1 VKRTYWFIVVA
12 CAIIYA
18 FVIFQ
23 VSSRNLVADT
33 DYPFYL
39 HNIWAAS
46 NGFLLNDPF
55 LSGGGHLPL
64 AYGAIPTLTG
74 ALIYPL
80 LGIYTVAALVAIAA
94 PALWCLSKK
103 VFKCIVS
110 KRIAWLSATIVV
122 LNPYTVYL
130 FLSAKLPFLWGIC
143 FALTSILF
151 HSRRNNVLASLLA
164 VAAIVTHPLTIC
176 LLGALLLLTRD
187 LREWLKSYSPLLVVS
202 LLQLFFL
209 FSPEGILARLGTYP
223 DRLMFLSLF
232 LLIPLL
238 VKRVESIRG
247 IEPTL
252 GMRCALV
259 VSTLVILSAGMV
271 YARPPAVD
279 NPAAY
284 DKLPE
289 EVLENLKQGTVRYAS
304 DGSALYILP
313 KLGVKFSNTGQEAF
327 EVENVDA
334 VTYAKR
340 LKNENAMY
348 ILIYV
353 PENVGGW
360 YTEETRVRE
369 MGFPLIHSADNI
381 RVYHV
386 DPKII
391 KTFLS

>member
-1 VKRTYWFIVVA
+1 VKRTYWFIAAA

-55 LSGGGHLPL
+55 LSGGNHLPL

-94 PALWCLSKK
+94 LALWCLSKK
-103 VFKCIVS
+103 VFECIAS
-110 KRIAWLSATIVV
+110 ERIAWLSATIVV

-143 FALTSILF
+143 FALASILF
-151 HSRRNNVLASLLA
+151 HLRGNNVLASLLA
-164 VAAIVTHPLTIC
+164 VAAIVTHPLVTF

-187 LREWLKSYSPLLVVS
+187 LRGWLKSYSPLLVVS
-202 LLQLFFL
+202 SLQLFFL

-247 IEPTL
+247 IGPTL
-252 GMRCALV
+252 GIRCALV
-259 VSTLVILSAGMV
+259 VSALVILSAGMV
-271 YARPPAVD
+271 YARPLAVD
-279 NPAAY
+279 NPEAY
-284 DKLPE
+284 NKLPE

-313 KLGVKFSNTGQEAF
+313 KLGVKFSNTGQEVF

-334 VTYAKR
+334 IAYAKR
-340 LKNENAMY
+340 LKNENAVY

-360 YTEETRVRE
+360 YMEETRIRE

-381 RVYHV
+381 RVYYV